1 MKWLNTHPNL
11 ISGKGA
17 NNKNEVHYFTPDQL
31 PQYPGNLQT
40 NSSSSSGNQNS
51 TLNHLDSDS
60 HKQHKKHST
69 STRPKVQ
76 ANFLEYVSRFPSFHA
91 NQANLLYTFDKS
103 PDYVRSPEVMFNIV
117 NMLPSIKI
125 ILLLRN
131 PTQRTISAFNHN
143 CRHGRYV
150 RLLRDVVVDGVIFRK
165 GRILNTDS
173 KFRSVA
179 STGHHDSVRYT
190 INIEGL
196 KLKKDYVE
204 MEYPCKAADMH
215 EYFTGGL
222 TAVEDH
228 KPITSM
234 RNNSSSASRPSLRF
248 TDADHHQAPE
258 ATHSFYD
265 DQLNYV
271 LKL

>member
-11 ISGKGA
+11 ISGKGF
-17 NNKNEVHYFTPDQL
+17 NDKNEVHYFTPDQL
-31 PQYPGNLQT
+31 PQYPGNLLSNRSADAT
-40 NSSSSSGNQNS
+40 ASDSSGTMQ
-51 TLNHLDSDS
+51 
-60 HKQHKKHST
+60 KKHRKHASVKT
-69 STRPKVQ
+69 PAS
-76 ANFLEYVSRFPSFHA
+76 FLEYINRFPSFHA

-103 PDYVRSPEVMFNIV
+103 PDYVRSPEVMFNIM
-117 NMLPSIKI
+117 NMLPSVKI

-150 RLLRDVVVDGVIFRK
+150 RLLRDVVVDGVQYRK

-173 KFRSVA
+173 KFRSVG
-179 STGHHDSVRYT
+179 SGSGGHHDTSSLKYN
-190 INIEGL
+190 INVDTL
-196 KLKKDYVE
+196 KEKKDYAR
-204 MEYPCKAADMH
+204 MNYPCKAADMH

-222 TAVEDH
+222 TSQEQ
-228 KPITSM
+228 KSSSSG
-234 RNNSSSASRPSLRF
+234 RNNNSSSSGIVRYD
-248 TDADHHQAPE
+248 DADHHQAPE

-271 LKL
+271 MKL